1 MFVIAAPG
9 QGSQKPGFLEPWLDH
24 RDFRDQLASWSAAIG
39 VDLVTHGTTSDLETI
54 TDTAIAQPL
63 IVAAG
68 IMTGRALLAALPP
81 ATSLQMAGHSVGEFT
96 AAALAGVLS
105 DEDALRLVALRGRAM
120 AEASAL
126 EPTGMSAVLGG
137 EPEDLEQA
145 LSHHGLFA
153 ANFNGGGQTVI
164 AGAKEALARFAEAPP
179 AGTRV
184 VPLSVAGAFHTPYMS
199 SAVASLAAATAETTP
214 GEPQYPLYTNRDG
227 SLVSSGATYVSY
239 LVDQVARPVRWDSC
253 MDSFAS
259 NAITGMM
266 ELAPA
271 GALTGLAKR
280 GLKGVPTVAI
290 NSPEDIASALDM
302 VTSA

>member
-1 MFVIAAPG
+1 MFVIASPG
-9 QGSQKPGFLEPWLDH
+9 QGSQKPGFLAPWLDNPDY
-24 RDFRDQLASWSAAIG
+24 RETLASWSTTIG
-39 VDLVTHGTTSDLETI
+39 VNLVTHGTTSDLETI

-68 IMTGRALLAALPP
+68 ILTGRALLEALP
-81 ATSLQMAGHSVGEFT
+81 ASASLQMAGHSVGEFT

-120 AEASAL
+120 AEASAA
-126 EPTGMSAVLGG
+126 EPTGMSAVIGG
-137 EPEDLEQA
+137 EPQELEAA
-145 LSHHGLFA
+145 LGHHGLFA
-153 ANFNGGGQTVI
+153 ANFNGGGQTVV
-164 AGAKEALARFAEAPP
+164 AGSKDALARFAEEPP

-184 VPLSVAGAFHTPYMS
+184 IPLSVAGAFHTPYMS
-199 SAVASLAAATAETTP
+199 SAVASLAAAAANTIP
-214 GEPQYPLYTNRDG
+214 GEPHYPLFTNRDG
-227 SLVSSGATYVSY
+227 SVVSSGETYLSY

-253 MDSFAS
+253 MESFAS
-259 NAITGMM
+259 SGITGMM

-290 NSPEDIASALDM
+290 NSPADIARALEM
-302 VTSA
+302 VSGA

>member
-164 AGAKEALARFAEAPP
+164 AGAKEALARFAEEPP

-184 VPLSVAGAFHTPYMS
+184 IPLSVAGAFHTPYMS

-302 VTSA
+302 ANGA

>member
-24 RDFRDQLASWSAAIG
+24 RDVRDQLASWSAAIG

-126 EPTGMSAVLGG
+126 EPTGMSAVIGG

-145 LSHHGLFA
+145 LSHHGLFT

-164 AGAKEALARFAEAPP
+164 AGAKEALARFAEEPP

-184 VPLSVAGAFHTPYMS
+184 IPLSVAGAFHTPYMS
-199 SAVASLAAATAETTP
+199 SAVASLAAATAETTT

-290 NSPEDIASALDM
+290 NSPEEIASALDM
-302 VTSA
+302 VTGA

>member
-1 MFVIAAPG
+1 MFVIASPG
-9 QGSQKPGFLEPWLDH
+9 QGSQKPGFLEPWLANPGY
-24 RDFRDQLASWSAAIG
+24 RATLASWSTTIG

-68 IMTGRALLAALPP
+68 IMTGRALLEALPSS
-81 ATSLQMAGHSVGEFT
+81 TSLQMAGHSVGEFT

-105 DEDALRLVALRGRAM
+105 DENALRLVALRGRAM

-126 EPTGMSAVLGG
+126 ERTGMSAVIGG
-137 EPEDLEQA
+137 EPEDLDAA

-164 AGAKEALARFAEAPP
+164 AGAKEALARFAEEPP

-184 VPLSVAGAFHTPYMS
+184 IPLSVAGAFHTPYMA
-199 SAVASLAAATAETTP
+199 SAVASLATAVADITP
-214 GEPQYPLYTNRDG
+214 GEPHYPLYTNRDG
-227 SLVSSGATYVSY
+227 SLVSSGSTYVSY

-253 MDSFAS
+253 MESFAHS
-259 NAITGMM
+259 GITGMM

-271 GALTGLAKR
+271 GALAGLAKR

-302 VTSA
+302 VTGG

>member
-9 QGSQKPGFLEPWLDH
+9 QGSQKPGFLEPWLDNPDY
-24 RDFRDQLASWSAAIG
+24 RATLAGWSAAIG
-39 VDLVTHGTTSDLETI
+39 VDLVTHGTTSDQETI

-81 ATSLQMAGHSVGEFT
+81 STSLQMAGHSVGEFT

-126 EPTGMSAVLGG
+126 EPTGMSAVIGG
-137 EPEDLEQA
+137 EPEDLDAA

-164 AGAKEALARFAEAPP
+164 AGANEALARFAQEPP

-184 VPLSVAGAFHTPYMS
+184 IPLTVAGAFHTPYMA
-199 SAVASLAAATAETTP
+199 SAVASLATAVSDISP

-227 SLVSSGATYVSY
+227 SLVSSGSTYVSY

-253 MDSFAS
+253 MESFAS

-271 GALTGLAKR
+271 GALAGLAKR
-280 GLKGVPTVAI
+280 GLRGVPTVAI

-302 VTSA
+302 VTGG

>member
-9 QGSQKPGFLEPWLDH
+9 QGSQKPRFLEPWLDNSH
-24 RDFRDQLASWSAAIG
+24 YRATLESWSAVIG
-39 VDLVTHGTTSDLETI
+39 VDLLTHGTTSDLETI

-68 IMTGRALLAALPP
+68 ILTGRALLDALP
-81 ATSLQMAGHSVGEFT
+81 TSASLHLAGHSVGEFT

-126 EPTGMSAVLGG
+126 EPTGMSAVIGG
-137 EPEDLEQA
+137 DPDGLDRA
-145 LSHHGLFA
+145 LSEHGLFA

-164 AGAKEALARFAEAPP
+164 AGSRDALARFAEAPP

-184 VPLSVAGAFHTPYMS
+184 IPLSVAGAFHTPYMA
-199 SAVASLAAATAETTP
+199 SAVAALAAAAAEIEP
-214 GEPQYPLYTNRDG
+214 GDPHYPLSTNRDG
-227 SLVSSGATYVSY
+227 SVVSSGGTYVSY
-239 LVDQVARPVRWDSC
+239 LVDQVARPVRWDAC
-253 MDSFAS
+253 MESFAS
-259 NAITGMM
+259 AGITGMM

-290 NSPEDIASALDM
+290 NSPDDIAEALAM
-302 VTSA
+302 VTGA